1 MPENAGTKGSGQAG
15 AVGWTR
21 SGVDASELGPRRL
34 RSLERMCDDHS
45 FATLGALGI
54 TPQLRCLDIGAGA
67 GSVASWLAERV
78 PQGEVVATEL
88 DIAFLPDDIANL
100 HPLEHDVLTDD
111 FEPASFDLIH
121 SRAVFQVFPDAA
133 GRPAQGD
140 PVAQTGRLAG
150 PGGDRRRT
158 WPAIADAGAAAGQR
172 VDPRLPRA
180 RGRGRPRARS
190 TGSQCSSGRSGSRTV
205 GATYRAHAVGAGSP
219 AQDLIRL
226 SLAQLRPGA
235 LRSGLG
241 TEQEFDELDSWLG
254 RQRRRGLLLRVDL
267 SLGTQ
272 AIRPGRGL
280 TRSPAGL
287 SRARRG
293 RAARPAA

>member
-1 MPENAGTKGSGQAG
+1 VPENAGTKGSGQAG

-121 SRAVFQVFPDAA
+121 SRAVFQVFPDAPA
-133 GRPAQGD
+133 ALLRVIPWLRPGGWLVLEEIDGAPGLRSPMPELRRANELILD
-140 PVAQTGRLAG
+140 FLERVV
-150 PGGDRRRT
+150 GGDREHARRV
-158 WPAIADAGAAAGQR
+158 PVLLGQ
-172 VDPRLPRA
+172 VGLAP
-180 RGRGRPRARS
+180 
-190 TGSQCSSGRSGSRTV
+190 V
-205 GATYRAHAVGAGSP
+205 GATYRAHAVGAGSA
-219 AQDLIRL
+219 AQDLISL

-241 TEQEFDELDSWLG
+241 TEQEFDELESWWAVNDLVDYSFVSISAWG
-254 RQRRRGLLLRVDL
+254 RKP
-267 SLGTQ
+267 S
-272 AIRPGRGL
+272 GRGED
-280 TRSPAGL
+280 
-287 SRARRG
+287 
-293 RAARPAA
+293 